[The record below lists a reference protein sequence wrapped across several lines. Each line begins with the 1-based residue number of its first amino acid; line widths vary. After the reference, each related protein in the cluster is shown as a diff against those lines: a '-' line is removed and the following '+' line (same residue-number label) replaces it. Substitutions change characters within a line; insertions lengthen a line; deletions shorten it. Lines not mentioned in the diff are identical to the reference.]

1 MNSIKEV
8 NFEKHMSNEKC
19 PARQIL
25 STIGDKWSILILIL
39 LDTKETIRFNE
50 LAKSLENV
58 SSKVLSQTLK
68 SLENDGL
75 VTRTVYPEVPPR
87 VEYGL
92 TALSKTL
99 LPHILSLSD
108 WALENM
114 DEIYRNRMNSGSYSE
129 TI

>member
-1 MNSIKEV
+1 MNNIKEAD
-8 NFEKHMSNEKC
+8 FEKHLSNEKC

-39 LDTKETIRFNE
+39 LDAKGTVRFNE
-50 LAKSLENV
+50 LAKSLEDI

-75 VTRTVYPEVPPR
+75 VHRTVYPEVPPR
-87 VEYGL
+87 VEYNL
-92 TALSKTL
+92 TELSKTL

-108 WALENM
+108 WALKNM
-114 DEIYRNRMNSGSYSE
+114 DEIYQNRINNKSYFE
-129 TI
+129 

>member
-1 MNSIKEV
+1 MDSIKEA
-8 NFEKHMSNEKC
+8 NFEKHLMNEKC

-39 LDTKETIRFNE
+39 LDTKGTVRFNE
-50 LAKSLENV
+50 LAKYLEDI

-87 VEYGL
+87 VEYNL
-92 TALSKTL
+92 TGLSKTL

-114 DEIYRNRMNSGSYSE
+114 DEIYRNRINNGNYSE
-129 TI
+129 

>member
-1 MNSIKEV
+1 MNTIKEA
-8 NFEKHMSNEKC
+8 KLDAHLSNEKC

-39 LDTKETIRFNE
+39 LDAKGTVRFNE
-50 LAKSLENV
+50 LAKHLGDI
-58 SSKVLSQTLK
+58 SSKVLSQALK

-75 VTRTVYPEVPPR
+75 VKRTVYPEVPPR
-87 VEYGL
+87 VEYNL
-92 TALSKTL
+92 TDLAKTL

-114 DEIYRNRMNSGSYSE
+114 DEIYQNRLNSGNYTE
-129 TI
+129 

>member
-1 MNSIKEV
+1 MTAKKEE
-8 NFEKHMSNEKC
+8 NLEKHLTNEKC

-39 LDTKETIRFNE
+39 LDTKGIIRFNE
-50 LAKSLENV
+50 LAKLLGDI
-58 SSKVLSQTLK
+58 SSKILSQTLK

-75 VTRTVYPEVPPR
+75 VHRTVYPEVPPR
-87 VEYGL
+87 VEYNL
-92 TALSKTL
+92 TKLSKTL

-114 DEIYRNRMNSGSYSE
+114 DEIYQNRINKGNYSE
-129 TI
+129 

>member
-1 MNSIKEV
+1 MNSTKEL
-8 NFEKHMSNEKC
+8 NLEQHLMNEKC

-39 LDTKETIRFNE
+39 LDTKGTIRFNE
-50 LAKSLENV
+50 MAKALGDI

-75 VTRTVYPEVPPR
+75 ISRTVYPVVPPK
-87 VEYGL
+87 VEYNL
-92 TALSKTL
+92 TELSNTL

-108 WALENM
+108 WALKNM
-114 DEIYRNRMNSGSYSE
+114 DEIHRNRIINTGISE
-129 TI
+129 

>member
-1 MNSIKEV
+1 MDNLKEA
-8 NFEKHMSNEKC
+8 NFEKHLSNEKC
-19 PARQIL
+19 PAKQIL

-39 LDTKETIRFNE
+39 LDTKGTIRFNE
-50 LAKSLENV
+50 LAKYLGDI

-75 VTRTVYPEVPPR
+75 VNRTVYPEVPPR
-87 VEYGL
+87 VEYNL
-92 TALSKTL
+92 TELSKTL

-114 DEIYRNRMNSGSYSE
+114 DEIYRNRVNSGNYSE
-129 TI
+129 

>member
-1 MNSIKEV
+1 MDNIQEE
-8 NFEKHMSNEKC
+8 NWEKHLTNEKC

-39 LDTKETIRFNE
+39 LNTKGTIRFNE
-50 LAKSLENV
+50 LSKCLKDI
-58 SSKVLSQTLK
+58 SSKVLSKTLK

-75 VTRTVYPEVPPR
+75 VHRTVYPEVPPR
-87 VEYGL
+87 VEYNL
-92 TALSKTL
+92 TKLSKTL

-114 DEIYRNRMNSGSYSE
+114 DEIYQNRINSGNYSE
-129 TI
+129 

>member
-1 MNSIKEV
+1 MNSVKEAK
-8 NFEKHMSNEKC
+8 FEMYLKNEKC

-39 LDTKETIRFNE
+39 LDTRGTVRFNE
-50 LAKSLENV
+50 MSKHLEDI
-58 SSKVLSQTLK
+58 SPKMLSQTLK

-87 VEYGL
+87 VEYNL

-99 LPHILSLSD
+99 LPHILGLSD

-114 DEIYRNRMNSGSYSE
+114 DEIYRNRIKSGNFTE
-129 TI
+129 

>member
-1 MNSIKEV
+1 MDSIKKM
-8 NFEKHMSNEKC
+8 NFEKHLTNEKC

-39 LDTKETIRFNE
+39 LDTRGIVRFNE
-50 LAKSLENV
+50 LAKHLEDV
-58 SSKVLSQTLK
+58 SSKVLSKTLK

-75 VTRTVYPEVPPR
+75 VHRTVYPEVPPR
-87 VEYGL
+87 VEYSL
-92 TALSKTL
+92 TELSKTL

-114 DEIYRNRMNSGSYSE
+114 DEIYRNRIKSGNYSE
-129 TI
+129 

>member
-1 MNSIKEV
+1 MNNIKEAK
-8 NFEKHMSNEKC
+8 FEKHLMNEKC

-25 STIGDKWSILILIL
+25 STIGDKWSIIILIL
-39 LDTKETIRFNE
+39 LDTKGTIRFNE
-50 LAKSLENV
+50 LAKLLEDV

-75 VTRTVYPEVPPR
+75 VRRTVYPQVPPR
-87 VEYGL
+87 VEYNL
-92 TALSKTL
+92 TELSKTL

-114 DEIYRNRMNSGSYSE
+114 DEIYQNRMNSGSYTE
-129 TI
+129 

>member
-1 MNSIKEV
+1 MDSIKEA
-8 NFEKHMSNEKC
+8 NFEKHLMNEKC

-39 LDTKETIRFNE
+39 LDTKGTVRFNE
-50 LAKSLENV
+50 LAKYLGDI

-87 VEYGL
+87 VEYNL
-92 TALSKTL
+92 TELSKTL

-114 DEIYRNRMNSGSYSE
+114 DEIYQNRMNKGNYSE
-129 TI
+129 

>member
-1 MNSIKEV
+1 MKEAKL
-8 NFEKHMSNEKC
+8 ERHLMNEKC

-25 STIGDKWSILILIL
+25 STIGDKWSILVLIL
-39 LDTKETIRFNE
+39 LDAKGTIRFNE
-50 LAKSLENV
+50 LAKYLEDI

-75 VTRTVYPEVPPR
+75 VNRTVYPEVPPR
-87 VEYGL
+87 VEYNL
-92 TALSKTL
+92 TELSKTL

-114 DEIYRNRMNSGSYSE
+114 DEIHRNRISSGRYSE
-129 TI
+129 

>member
-1 MNSIKEV
+1 MNSVKEAK
-8 NFEKHMSNEKC
+8 FEKYLKNEKC

-39 LDTKETIRFNE
+39 LDTRGTVRFNE
-50 LAKSLENV
+50 LSKHLEDI
-58 SSKVLSQTLK
+58 SPKMLSQALK

-87 VEYGL
+87 VEYNL

-99 LPHILSLSD
+99 LPHILGLSD

-114 DEIYRNRMNSGSYSE
+114 DEIYRNRIKSGNFTE
-129 TI
+129 

>member
-1 MNSIKEV
+1 MNNTKEV
-8 NFEKHMSNEKC
+8 NFEKHLMNEKC
-19 PARQIL
+19 PAKQIL

-39 LDTKETIRFNE
+39 LDTKGTVRFNE
-50 LAKSLENV
+50 LAKYLKDI

-75 VTRTVYPEVPPR
+75 VQRTVYPEVPPR
-87 VEYGL
+87 VEYNL
-92 TALSKTL
+92 TELSKTL

-114 DEIYRNRMNSGSYSE
+114 DEIYQNRINSGNYSE
-129 TI
+129 

>member
-1 MNSIKEV
+1 MNSIKEA
-8 NFEKHMSNEKC
+8 NFEKHLKNEKC

-39 LDTKETIRFNE
+39 LDTKGTVRFNE
-50 LAKSLENV
+50 LAKYLEDI

-68 SLENDGL
+68 SLESDGL
-75 VTRTVYPEVPPR
+75 VNRKVYPEVPPR
-87 VEYGL
+87 VEYNL
-92 TALSKTL
+92 TELSKTL

-114 DEIYRNRMNSGSYSE
+114 DEIYRNRMNNGSYSE
-129 TI
+129 

>member
-1 MNSIKEV
+1 MNSIKER
-8 NFEKHMSNEKC
+8 NFEKHLMNEKC

-25 STIGDKWSILILIL
+25 SSIGDKWSILILIL
-39 LDTKETIRFNE
+39 LDTKGTVRFNE
-50 LAKSLENV
+50 LAKYLKDI

-75 VTRTVYPEVPPR
+75 VHRTVYPEVPPR
-87 VEYGL
+87 VEYNL
-92 TALSKTL
+92 TELSKTL

-114 DEIYRNRMNSGSYSE
+114 DEIYQNRINSGNYSE
-129 TI
+129 

>member
-1 MNSIKEV
+1 MNSVKEA
-8 NFEKHMSNEKC
+8 NFEMHLMNEKC

-39 LDTKETIRFNE
+39 LDTKGTVRFNE
-50 LAKSLENV
+50 LAKYLKDI
-58 SSKVLSQTLK
+58 SSKVQSQTLK

-75 VTRTVYPEVPPR
+75 VHRTVYPEVPPR
-87 VEYGL
+87 VEYNL
-92 TALSKTL
+92 TELSRTL

-114 DEIYRNRMNSGSYSE
+114 DQIYQNRINSGNYSG
-129 TI
+129 